1 MGLCWKKTCPGHL
14 WVHDLWVRG
23 ALGSSPWRICT
34 SQALHFCCLSA
45 GKSKWIFGSLV
56 ILEID
61 FCLPLP
67 PPFFTILKNGLTHS
81 CRRLWGFTADHLF
94 QLLAVINFFSYFL
107 LLLRYLGEKICSWWH
122 WRTSK
127 SLIFFFLL
135 RETIYSGCSC
145 YERITFLLGFLNG
158 DFCLLW
164 TSRRT
169 WCPVY
174 LLSTTHSPNTCLVSV
189 LQYIH

>member
-1 MGLCWKKTCPGHL
+1 M
-14 WVHDLWVRG
+14 HDLWVRG

-67 PPFFTILKNGLTHS
+67 PLFFTILKNGLTHS

-94 QLLAVINFFSYFL
+94 QLLAVINFFFIFFAAFEILGGKNMFL
-107 LLLRYLGEKICSWWH
+107 MALEDFKVTY
-122 WRTSK
+122 
-127 SLIFFFLL
+127 IFFFFFTQRNNIQWMQLL
-135 RETIYSGCSC
+135 
-145 YERITFLLGFLNG
+145 
-158 DFCLLW
+158 
-164 TSRRT
+164 
-169 WCPVY
+169 
-174 LLSTTHSPNTCLVSV
+174 
-189 LQYIH
+189 